1 MKKLIAGL
9 LSAAFVFVA
18 IPHQSFAQEAE
29 EIKDPSMAPYQHRL
43 VQETIVALRY
53 NPLGLAVKSK
63 AEYQYRLYE
72 SSEKAFEQ
80 NFVAPGVF
88 MDVTP
93 ANIKIGPTLAI
104 QPLSVLQVS
113 AGYYLLNYFGS
124 FDRVQSFTTLDADYS
139 DDAIKENAGLE
150 PPANYSASGSVL
162 QLGGKFQIKA
172 GPVAVRSTNRA
183 MKFSLAT
190 KENPATGEKDPLFY
204 ESELDLMVPANG
216 WAYQVDNDVLY
227 FTDFG
232 LMAGLRHT
240 YATAF
245 YSDDI
250 DAGTGPAT
258 TGVNHRIGPFLAYR
272 FHTDPIEKRSF
283 YNEPT
288 LVLLVNWY
296 LNHTYRTGDDADGA
310 REHTGSQA
318 MPYIA
323 LAYRFT
329 GDILDI
335 D

>member
-1 MKKLIAGL
+1 MKKIITGL
-9 LSAAFVFVA
+9 LSAAFVLVA
-18 IPHQSFAQEAE
+18 LPNQSFAQEAE
-29 EIKDPSMAPYQHRL
+29 EVKEPSMAPYQHRI

-53 NPLGLAVKSK
+53 NPVGLAVKSK

-124 FDRVQSFTTLDADYS
+124 FDRVQSFTTLSDDYS
-139 DDAIKENAGLE
+139 DDTQADNGAAGL
-150 PPANYSASGSVL
+150 NSSASGSVL

-183 MKFSLAT
+183 MKFNLGT
-190 KENPATGEKDPLFY
+190 QNDDPLFY
-204 ESELDLMVPANG
+204 ESELDLMVPASG
-216 WAYQVDNDVLY
+216 WAFQVDNDVLY

-245 YSDDI
+245 YPDDI
-250 DAGTGPAT
+250 ETGAGKAT
-258 TGVNHRIGPFLAYR
+258 TGVNHRVGPFLAYR

-296 LNHTYRTGDDADGA
+296 LNHTYRTGDEAKNNS
-310 REHTGSQA
+310 TSQA

-323 LAYRFT
+323 VAYRFT

>member
-1 MKKLIAGL
+1 MNKIITTL
-9 LSAAFVFVA
+9 LVAIFVFVA
-18 IPHQSFAQEAE
+18 VPTLSLAE
-29 EIKDPSMAPYQHRL
+29 EVKEPSMAPYQHRL

-53 NPLGLAVKSK
+53 NPIGLAVKSK

-80 NFVAPGVF
+80 NFIAPGIF

-139 DDAIKENAGLE
+139 DDAQKENAGLE

-183 MKFSLAT
+183 MKFNLGT
-190 KENPATGEKDPLFY
+190 ENDDPLFY
-204 ESELDLMVPANG
+204 ESELDLMVSASG
-216 WAYQVDNDVLY
+216 WAFQVDNDVLY

-245 YSDDI
+245 YPDDI

-296 LNHTYRTGDDADGA
+296 LNHTYRTGDDAGEA
-310 REHTGSQA
+310 RQHTGSQA

>member
-1 MKKLIAGL
+1 MNKIITTL
-9 LSAAFVFVA
+9 LVAIFVFVA
-18 IPHQSFAQEAE
+18 VPTLSLAE
-29 EIKDPSMAPYQHRL
+29 EVKEPSMAPYQHRL

-53 NPLGLAVKSK
+53 NPIGLAVKSK

-80 NFVAPGVF
+80 NFIAPGIF

-139 DDAIKENAGLE
+139 DDAQKENAGLE

-183 MKFSLAT
+183 MKFNLGT
-190 KENPATGEKDPLFY
+190 ENDDPLFY
-204 ESELDLMVPANG
+204 ESELDLMVSASG
-216 WAYQVDNDVLY
+216 WAFQVDNDVLY

-245 YSDDI
+245 YPDDI